1 MPDKWEY
8 PWYAGWGLAFHCIPL
23 VLVEKL
29 PVFNRQSRR
38 AIFSVAIQTGEDPSG
53 FPSTICSSN
62 PCKNIITTRV
72 MISAS
77 NFPPVPVTR

>member
-53 FPSTICSSN
+53 FP
-62 PCKNIITTRV
+62 
-72 MISAS
+72 
-77 NFPPVPVTR
+77 